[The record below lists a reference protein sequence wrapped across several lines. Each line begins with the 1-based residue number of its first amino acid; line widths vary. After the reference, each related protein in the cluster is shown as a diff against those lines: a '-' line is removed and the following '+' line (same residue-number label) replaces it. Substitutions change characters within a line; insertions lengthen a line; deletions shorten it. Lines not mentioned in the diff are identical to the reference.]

1 MKAALLIVLSLSA
14 LALAGPAFNKD
25 AIQQQQQNSI
35 ISGAEPK
42 GPVVDIL
49 KQWCFSSQMNPQE
62 LTSSFKKLVQVVKS
76 NPTDQTIESAV
87 MSGRICQNADLKSSQ
102 DKTDKVDTQ
111 AHELIKDVYMDS
123 LISCKS
129 RDCTQQLLKIV
140 NSNKVDTVRASY
152 YMTRLAVTEKDDIKD
167 ESEIKQLAESFIQS
181 IDSVQSE
188 SIERQKLFATT
199 ALIGK
204 WIQAKPTD
212 SSIKQTAEQVAK
224 TIVDRYVKPVT
235 EQEVQ
240 QYQQQQ
246 QSSSNINEQLVKKI
260 AKRSAALKALANI
273 PGHVLKQCS
282 DVTEVIVS
290 ICNNKQELV
299 TVRQSAIE
307 CLEQND
313 QALTIL
319 KQLTFDQEEPIEVR
333 VAAYRALMTVAYAG
347 ENKNESAKQQLAS
360 QIVDQVVKHCEQ
372 SRNQQQDDQFVL
384 YAISHLD
391 NVRTSQQPEH
401 QAIKQVI
408 VSNKQHYMQIQVL
421 CNKFKQQLGDIRR
434 SSRNYK
440 LEQEFNQLES
450 GLIVEG
456 DLIYES
462 KNKQQQQQQQ
472 QQILPKVVRVN
483 MSMPVMGETVNVV
496 EITVRQNAMDE
507 EILSALNLVGSGK
520 SFSSQ
525 SMSRVVDS
533 FKSSVEKQQT
543 KDYSNTNK
551 QQPTEADL
559 TIKVDGCTIIYL
571 CVDDFKTT
579 TAMTGLFRNNQ
590 QQQHQRNTRSVYS
603 NSIVDDVIEYLKRQ
617 PIAFNRGFNFNLNER
632 IAKVL
637 DVDAN
642 IIAGLRFESH
652 ATGQSKDN
660 FEIVAQME
668 PRFNF
673 EAIVGPAKMTN
684 KKLLQRLSTKTALGL
699 KLRFKKDELVD
710 IQVDMPMNTMDLFTV
725 ETQIVEKSSRVNN
738 KSSDIYEL
746 DSYSYLPESIYGQE
760 DIYSTSY
767 PANVVDYYTS
777 NKIAKRSIFSSEKK
791 FTFGKI
797 FTGYNV
803 NRVSRVLEIPEEI
816 ARAVGLKGKLTLAA
830 SPKDLSLF
838 LSAVVEKYEPQI
850 QGFRVQVQKMDR
862 SHDQKSYVITFTTP
876 NSRLDRTVQL
886 RVVKQSSPQR
896 TLIKTEVQSAKIQTS
911 LVTEIVHDG
920 RQYSAKT
927 EIVSR
932 SPVSQW
938 RHVAEVGVISAS
950 SARAAFAYKPYVNI
964 ESSALKRPIQMSG
977 SIAYQQT
984 PKSVISYELRCQT
997 SGDYIQGKIIVDQ
1010 RDSSSGAL
1018 SMSKRSSYSV
1028 RRAMQSP
1035 LELLLKKDLT
1045 LTSELLAQ
1053 VNEHALKVHNMID
1066 WNCDKYSVQA
1076 DYSAS
1081 YKNLRNPSH
1090 ESHVS
1095 AQMKFD
1101 DAQQVLTVERK
1112 NPQQERNDFRLQ
1124 LASQVKSASSHQMI
1138 AELRYNGRRQSTLAY
1153 KHQIDFQKVS
1163 GNKYECQA
1171 LVELVDSEHKLNEK
1185 LTGRARITNE
1195 RRNKSIDCELSSRQN
1210 YAKINF
1216 DFESLAQHQLVVVAK
1231 TERFAHK
1238 TELRNNHR
1246 QFSVQSSTNKQG
1258 QMVAKLIAELAKEQP
1273 MECKLVL
1280 EIPAKRSHLAVDVKL
1295 ASGKLSSIALQTPR
1309 FATKGEFS
1317 FETISRPY
1325 SSILKPFTNQNWRF
1339 KTNHKDL
1346 INKEAY
1352 WMDSS
1357 LNLAELNKRPSFVRL
1372 DSPIYRTDLEFD
1384 PTDFSTKM
1392 GLFARSKRSVDSF
1405 DTIYS
1410 NKDSAVSQLMDK
1422 LNLNTNSNK
1431 LWMLRS
1437 IVSSPYAMD
1446 SLKQKARRALFE
1458 FADRRQSHRH
1468 SIDYSPA
1475 EERVNF
1481 MFEHEPAIGQSA
1493 FQPRRLTGDLSTS
1506 WSRPSRMSLESDWM
1520 NCDVEAKPF
1529 DGEESFAKVSAL
1541 SRHPRSAFKKH
1552 DSEYRYKKDQGYKA
1566 WMKHQDSEDKH
1577 HEMRVESDESPKKF
1591 AKLQYESDKHGK
1603 ASYEHKWRKYANKRS
1618 IDQEDV
1624 WANKM
1629 LFERSL
1635 PDNKMVHRSIFAWEE
1650 PIKMIES
1657 RRGLS
1662 SGIRRERRHVADSYY
1677 TNKYASPIYSAIAGL
1692 KRTDLFERYAP
1703 LEYLKH
1709 TSARLNSETTFDNNN
1724 NNAYKVDFDYQPQMS
1739 QARLNVNMPDD
1750 LLHASSLEYKPTER
1764 LYKMQSKLYNQRTQ
1778 EPIYDL
1784 YYTTKP
1790 VVAVDGLATA
1800 DQEPVFINSEHPML
1814 EQPISRSLL
1823 SNVFKQ
1829 PMKLDYS
1836 DKYGRVASFDYD
1848 HSPLSL
1854 AKKYDNLRQKR
1865 AAVYYKDDVNDFEHQ
1880 TTYDFYPETSFLGK
1894 LKPQYSRQSGD
1905 VVFKTST
1912 KYGPIV
1918 VRADSADTN
1927 KDAMNVDIQTPVMNI
1942 KLVADEQ
1949 SRSNLKLYKVQL
1961 DNKSQKVELSKLV
1974 RKSPVEW
1981 VRNSELVKKVARKVD
1996 SSRFEHDTE
2005 CLVSIIDAIFK
2016 IKSSTKL
2023 DERQV
2028 LTIEAELDQDQNKAF
2043 AKINGERVRGQL
2055 VADLLT
2061 KSADLVLD
2069 VDNKRTLAHESRLV
2083 RTSDKLYTLQSAT
2096 SYKSKP
2102 LFKLTGKICS
2112 LIFEEPSHLFST
2124 ATRTTSTRRV
2134 SAGRIDSCQPHMST
2148 FEAVLYEPN
2157 EYHITGQYDCMKKEA
2172 RVVFKNV
2179 DENQTQETIVKFEE
2193 QNEDLIVNSRLSSPE
2208 GEIYVAKAKV
2218 NLPGIVSDITKDQR
2232 CQYKPE
2238 SCRSEMIYSNYSE
2251 GEQWVAKHLPGK
2263 FVSIESPRTGRQTF
2277 QLSY

>member
-1 MKAALLIVLSLSA
+1 MTTEA
-14 LALAGPAFNKD
+14 
-25 AIQQQQQNSI
+25 
-35 ISGAEPK
+35 K

-49 KQWCFSSQMNPQE
+49 KQWCFSSQMGPQE
-62 LTSSFKKLVQVVKS
+62 LTSSFKKLVQAVKS
-76 NPTDQTIESAV
+76 NPADQTTEAAV
-87 MSGRICQNADLKSSQ
+87 MSERICQGAVASDLKSQ
-102 DKTDKVDTQ
+102 DSKVEKIDTQ

-181 IDSVQSE
+181 VDSVQSE
-188 SIERQKLFATT
+188 SIERQKVFATT

-204 WIQAKPTD
+204 WIQAKPSD

-246 QSSSNINEQLVKKI
+246 QQQSRNVNEQLVKKI
-260 AKRSAALKALANI
+260 AKRNAALKALANI
-273 PGHVLKQCS
+273 PGHVLKQTS
-282 DVTEVIVS
+282 DVSEIIVS
-290 ICNNKQELV
+290 IANNKQELV

-333 VAAYRALMTVAYAG
+333 IAAYRALMTVAYAG
-347 ENKNESAKQQLAS
+347 ENKDESAKQQLAS
-360 QIVDQVVKHCEQ
+360 QIVDQVVKHCEE

-401 QAIKQVI
+401 LAIKQVI

-421 CNKFKQQLGDIRR
+421 CKKFKQQLGDIRR

-450 GLIVEG
+450 GLILEG

-462 KNKQQQQQQQ
+462 KNKQQQQQP
-472 QQILPKVVRVN
+472 QILPKVVRVN

-496 EITVRQNAMDE
+496 EITLRQNAMDE
-507 EILSALNLVGSGK
+507 EILSALNLVGSTK
-520 SFSSQ
+520 SFSTQ
-525 SMSRVVDS
+525 SMSKVVDS

-543 KDYSNTNK
+543 KDYSSNK
-551 QQPTEADL
+551 QEPTEADL
-559 TIKVDGCTIIYL
+559 TIKVDGCTIVYL
-571 CVDDFKTT
+571 CVDDFKTAT
-579 TAMTGLFRNNQ
+579 TSGLFRQ

-617 PIAFNRGFNFNLNER
+617 PVAFNRGFNFNLNER
-632 IAKVL
+632 IAKIL

-660 FEIVAQME
+660 FEVVAQIE

-673 EAIVGPAKMTN
+673 EAIVGPAKMSN

-725 ETQIVEKSSRVNN
+725 ESQIVEKSSRMNV
-738 KSSDIYEL
+738 KSSDLYDI

-767 PANVVDYYTS
+767 PVNVDYYNT

-791 FTFGKI
+791 STFGKI
-797 FTGYNV
+797 FNSYNM
-803 NRVSRVLEIPEEI
+803 NRVSRVVEIPEEI
-816 ARAVGLKGKLTLAA
+816 ARAVGLKGKLTLAC

-838 LSAVVEKYEPQI
+838 LSAKVEKYEPQM
-850 QGFRVQVQKMDR
+850 QGFRVQIQKIER
-862 SHDQKSYVITFTTP
+862 SHEQKSYAITFTTP
-876 NSRLDRTVQL
+876 NSRLDRTIQVRL
-886 RVVKQSSPQR
+886 VKQSTPQR
-896 TLIKTEVQSAKIQTS
+896 TVIKTDVQSAKIQTS
-911 LVTEIVHDG
+911 LITEIVHDG

-932 SPVSQW
+932 GPVSQW
-938 RHVAEVGVISAS
+938 RHVAEVGLMTTS
-950 SARAAFAYKPYVNI
+950 SSTRSAFAYKPYVNI

-977 SIAYQQT
+977 TIAYQQT

-997 SGDYIQGKIIVDQ
+997 SGDYVQGKIIVDQ
-1010 RDSSSGAL
+1010 RDSSAS
-1018 SMSKRSSYSV
+1018 SMSMRKRSTYSV

-1045 LTSELLAQ
+1045 LTSEFLAQ
-1053 VNEHALKVHNMID
+1053 INEHAVKVHNMVD
-1066 WNCDKYSVQA
+1066 WNCEKYSVQA
-1076 DYSAS
+1076 DYTGS
-1081 YKNLRNPSH
+1081 YKNLRHPTK
-1090 ESHVS
+1090 ESQLS

-1101 DAQQVLTVERK
+1101 DVQQVLTVERK
-1112 NPQQERNDFRLQ
+1112 CPQHERKDFRLQ

-1138 AELRYNGRRQSTLAY
+1138 AELRYNGRRQSVVAY
-1153 KHQIDFQKVS
+1153 KHQVDFQKVS
-1163 GNKYECQA
+1163 NNKYDCQA
-1171 LVELVDSEHKLNEK
+1171 QIELVDSEHKLNEK
-1185 LTGRARITNE
+1185 LTGRARIVTE
-1195 RRNKSIDCELSSRQN
+1195 RRNKSLECELTSRQN

-1238 TELRNNHR
+1238 TELRNTHR
-1246 QFSVQSSTNKQG
+1246 QFTVQSSTNKHG
-1258 QMVAKLIAELAKEQP
+1258 QMVAKLIAEIVKEQP
-1273 MECKLVL
+1273 MECKLVV

-1325 SSILKPFTNQNWRF
+1325 SSILKPFTSQNWRF

-1352 WMDSS
+1352 WMDSA
-1357 LNLAELNKRPSFVRL
+1357 LNLAELDKRSSFLRL
-1372 DSPIYRTDLEFD
+1372 DSPVYRTDLEFD
-1384 PTDFSTKM
+1384 PRDFSTKM

-1410 NKDSAVSQLMDK
+1410 TKDSAISQLMEK
-1422 LNLNTNSNK
+1422 LNLNSNSNK

-1468 SIDYSPA
+1468 SVDYSPVD
-1475 EERVNF
+1475 ERVNF
-1481 MFEHEPAIGQSA
+1481 LFEHEPSTIAERS

-1506 WSRPSRMSLESDWM
+1506 WSRPSRMSLESEWM
-1520 NCDVEAKPF
+1520 NFDVDAKPF
-1529 DGEESFAKVSAL
+1529 DGEESFAKMSAL

-1552 DSEYRYKKDQGYKA
+1552 DSEFRYKKDQGYKA

-1577 HEMRVESDESPKKF
+1577 HEMRLESDESPKKF
-1591 AKLQYESDKHGK
+1591 AKFQYESDKHGK
-1603 ASYEHKWRKYANKRS
+1603 ANWEHKWRKYANKRAV
-1618 IDQEDV
+1618 DQEDV

-1629 LFERSL
+1629 QFERTY
-1635 PDNKMVHRSIFAWEE
+1635 PDNKMVHRSSFEWEE
-1650 PIKMIES
+1650 PTKMVES
-1657 RRGLS
+1657 RRRLS
-1662 SGIRRERRHVADSYY
+1662 SSSLRRDRRDVSDYY
-1677 TNKYASPIYSAIAGL
+1677 TNKYANQLYSTI
-1692 KRTDLFERYAP
+1692 KNTNLFERYAP
-1703 LEYLKH
+1703 VEYLKH
-1709 TSARLNSETTFDNNN
+1709 TSARLNSQTFFDNNKK
-1724 NNAYKVDFDYQPQMS
+1724 NAYTVDFDYQPHMS

-1790 VVAVDGLATA
+1790 VVAVEGLATA
-1800 DQEPVFINSEHPML
+1800 DQEPVFINTEHPML

-1854 AKKYDNLRQKR
+1854 VKKYDNLRQKR
-1865 AAVYYKDDVNDFEHQ
+1865 AAVYYKDELNDFEHQ
-1880 TTYDFYPETSFLGK
+1880 STYDFYPETSFLGK
-1894 LKPQYSRQSGD
+1894 MKPQYKRQSGD

-1912 KYGPIV
+1912 KYGPVV
-1918 VRADSADTN
+1918 VRADSADNN
-1927 KDAMNVDIQTPVMNI
+1927 KDAMNVDIQTPVMNVRLI
-1942 KLVADEQ
+1942 ADEQ
-1949 SRSNLKLYKVQL
+1949 SGDLKLFKVLL

-1981 VRNSELVKKVARKVD
+1981 VRNCELIKKVARKVD
-1996 SSRFEHDTE
+1996 SSRFEHETE
-2005 CLVSIIDAIFK
+2005 ALVSIIDAIFK

-2028 LTIEAELDQDQNKAF
+2028 LVIDAEYNQDQNKAF

-2055 VADLLT
+2055 VADLIT
-2061 KSADLVLD
+2061 KTADLIVD
-2069 VDNKRTLAHESRLV
+2069 VDNKRTFSHETRLV
-2083 RTSDKLYTLQSAT
+2083 RTSDKLYSLQSMT

-2112 LIFEEPSHLFST
+2112 MIFEEPSHLLS
-2124 ATRTTSTRRV
+2124 SSSSSRRI
-2134 SAGRIDSCQPHMST
+2134 SGGRINSYEPHMST
-2148 FEAVLYEPN
+2148 FEAVLFEPN
-2157 EYHITGQYDCMKKEA
+2157 EYHISGQYDCLKKEA
-2172 RVVFKNV
+2172 RVVFKNI
-2179 DENQTQETIVKFEE
+2179 DENKTQETIVKFEE
-2193 QNEDLIVNSRLSSPE
+2193 QSDDMIVNTRLSSQQ
-2208 GEIYVAKAKV
+2208 GEIYVAKAKL
-2218 NLPGIVSDITKDQR
+2218 NLPGLVSDISKDKR

-2238 SCRSEMIYSNYSE
+2238 SCRSEIIYSNYSE